1 MRALVLRNFEL
12 EALDHLIVP
21 SIEGDQRECLPAR
34 SELVIRREG
43 HCRMVF
49 SIGQLAPQDDDSFGL
64 GGAAQFRVERRQ
76 RQSAPQREFQVRRIV
91 QSKAMAL
98 R

>member
-1 MRALVLRNFEL
+1 MASSQHPAGTPGSKRVHFARAARADWRKDLT
-12 EALDHLIVP
+12 
-21 SIEGDQRECLPAR
+21 R
-34 SELVIRREG
+34 SELVIRGKG
-43 HCRMVF
+43 HRRMSF
-49 SIGQLAPQDDDSFGL
+49 SVGQLTPHDDDSFGL
-64 GGAAQFRVERRQ
+64 GGAAQVRVERRQ

>member
-1 MRALVLRNFEL
+1 MILSVGRLT
-12 EALDHLIVP
+12 
-21 SIEGDQRECLPAR
+21 
-34 SELVIRREG
+34 
-43 HCRMVF
+43 
-49 SIGQLAPQDDDSFGL
+49 PQDDDSFGL

-91 QSKAMAL
+91 QSKAMAF